1 MLVTERKR
9 ALTEHLD
16 PLIDVSRCDNEKT
29 KPFLADALAC
39 YQAGAYREAIVATWI
54 AVVFDI
60 IAKVRELVLTG
71 DKQANAYLA
80 RVEKMYQEKDP
91 QKAISQAQEFERT
104 ILEAAKDQFEF
115 LSLLH
120 YKDLLRRHED
130 RHRCAHPSMHSL
142 EEPYQ
147 PTKELVQYH
156 LQVVVQLSR
165 IC

>member
-1 MLVTERKR
+1 MQEQVHDTE
-9 ALTEHLD
+9 
-16 PLIDVSRCDNEKT
+16 P
-29 KPFLADALAC
+29 
-39 YQAGAYREAIVATWI
+39 GGIVNNLPT
-54 AVVFDI
+54 
-60 IAKVRELVLTG
+60 
-71 DKQANAYLA
+71 
-80 RVEKMYQEKDP
+80 VEGV
-91 QKAISQAQEFERT
+91 I
-104 ILEAAKDQFEF
+104 FEF

-120 YKDLLRRHED
+120 YKDLLRLHED